1 MGFIIFIYLP
11 MDNFSESLMSLWKWF
26 LGYYTSTWSSVG
38 LLVIFL
44 FVFIFSY
51 WYNLAPKS
59 SFFVFFELFFEKVY
73 DFFEEILWKDEK
85 SWIKKY
91 TTYTFFLI
99 LFSNLFWIIL
109 DLLLPIFYYTWLD
122 PVLRPE
128 WFKEEYEH
136 FISIPSADINFNIAM
151 AIIALIII
159 LIEQFKFLWTIKFTL
174 EYFPIFGKNFVPY
187 ERWKLPSYIDLPLF
201 LIVKFIDIFI
211 SLFLWILDIIGHL
224 AKIISLS
231 FRLFG
236 NMISWSI
243 LLMMLVT
250 ALWWIIAFW
259 DNFNFPV
266 VWPVIVYLQWI
277 LVSFIQAL
285 VFPLL
290 VAIFIK
296 VAKTHA

>member
-1 MGFIIFIYLP
+1 
-11 MDNFSESLMSLWKWF
+11 MDEFTNTLIGWF
-26 LGYYTSTWSSVG
+26 LEYYTHTWSSIWIIVVSTIIIS
-38 LLVIFL
+38 LIL
-44 FVFIFSY
+44 
-51 WYNLAPKS
+51 WYKFFPKS
-59 SFFVFFELFFEKVY
+59 AFFVFFELFFEKVY
-73 DFFEEILWKDEK
+73 SFFEEILGKDEK

-91 TTYTFFLI
+91 VTYTFFLI
-99 LFSNLFWIIL
+99 LFSNLLWIIL
-109 DLLLPIFYYTWLD
+109 DGLLPIFYYNWLQH
-122 PVLRPE
+122 
-128 WFKEEYEH
+128 EYEH
-136 FISIPSADINFNIAM
+136 FISIPSADINFNISM
-151 AIIALIII
+151 AIIALLII

-174 EYFPIFGKNFVPY
+174 EYFPIFGKNFIPY
-187 ERWKLPSYIDLPLF
+187 ERWKLPSFIDWPLF
-201 LIVKFIDIFI
+201 IIVKLIDIFI

-236 NMISWSI
+236 NMTSWSI

-250 ALWWIIAFW
+250 ALWWFIAFW
-259 DNFNFPV
+259 NNFNFPV
-266 VWPVIVYLQWI
+266 IWPVIVYLQWI